1 MLIKA
6 LDVGGLLSGRGE
18 PFSCSLLQ
26 ARFLAKFPFNYRK
39 LRTKPGVRLPRS
51 PRERYHPQTSFC
63 PLLCLVSNHHVL
75 FACLLISPLY
85 YRKTIRGLSNRVCR
99 LERNDIRSPNL
110 KIHIEWIEKK
120 NESVRFCL
128 GPIQTR
134 ESLLIFRDR

>member
-1 MLIKA
+1 MLTKA
-6 LDVGGLLSGRGE
+6 LEERGLQSGRRE
-18 PFSCSLLQ
+18 PFSCNLLQ
-26 ARFLAKFPFNYRK
+26 ARFFAKISFNYRK

-51 PRERYHPQTSFC
+51 LRERYHPQTSFC
-63 PLLCLVSNHHVL
+63 PLFCLVSNHHAL
-75 FACLLISPLY
+75 FACPLISSLC

-99 LERNDIRSPNL
+99 LERSDIRSPNL